1 MKYFNILFFSFI
13 VLFSCDSK
21 QQNQQGKNLIE
32 HPDKNP
38 PAVGFIES
46 GSDRKAIEIADKVM
60 TAMGGRNNWDKER
73 FFTWNFFGSR
83 SLWWDKLKGN
93 VRIQM
98 HKADSALILVN
109 IFDGTGRVYLNEGEM
124 NHPDSLSKYL
134 KRGKGIWINDAYW
147 LFMPFKLK
155 DSGVTLTYV
164 GDDTTQTGIAADV
177 LQLTFEDVGNT
188 PKNKYHVWVDRSD
201 NLIKQWAFFRENDM
215 EDPNFVT
222 PWVDYKKYG
231 SIFLSG
237 DRGKRKITNIEVLED
252 IEESIFNEF

>member
-1 MKYFNILFFSFI
+1 
-13 VLFSCDSK
+13 
-21 QQNQQGKNLIE
+21 
-32 HPDKNP
+32 
-38 PAVGFIES
+38 
-46 GSDRKAIEIADKVM
+46 
-60 TAMGGRNNWDKER
+60 
-73 FFTWNFFGSR
+73 
-83 SLWWDKLKGN
+83 
-93 VRIQM
+93 
-98 HKADSALILVN
+98 
-109 IFDGTGRVYLNEGEM
+109 
-124 NHPDSLSKYL
+124 
-134 KRGKGIWINDAYW
+134 
-147 LFMPFKLK
+147 MPFKLK